1 MEIQQAA
8 SSQTIATLSHKLS
21 VEVKAREKI
30 SAEYEQMQKRCENHR
45 RYEQAALEECVDQPA
60 AHGPSAA
67 TQPRYYRSLLSGP
80 SQKRGREQSSLRG
93 KMQSRL

>member
-67 TQPRYYRSLLSGP
+67 TQPRYYRSP
-80 SQKRGREQSSLRG
+80 QKRGREQSSLRG